1 MRPKTSHTSPQKNTE
16 RAVFDSIV
24 EQSMSSSATPPP
36 VTSAFLYPWCPLT
49 SIAYLVRTSSSAPR
63 SAFFKSATLV
73 SGDTPA
79 SHISASARRAG
90 SSSLTR
96 VATSALPGGSV
107 SRVCHRSRLS
117 PLQFTMSAGSV
128 SFAAVS
134 SGVSASCPN
143 DFFVSTSKPPALD
156 RASGRTR
163 LCDRSSTLGPEK
175 PLCVNKNPSRDA
187 LAFFF
192 FLPPVPKSSG
202 RAHSSETST
211 LRPGIRSPPGCSP
224 VSGTSAG

>member
-16 RAVFDSIV
+16 GAALDSIV
-24 EQSMSSSATPPP
+24 EQSTSSSATPPP
-36 VTSAFLYPWCPLT
+36 VTSALRYPWCPLT
-49 SIAYLVRTSSSAPR
+49 SISYFVKTSSNPAR
-63 SAFFKSATLV
+63 SAFFKSATFV
-73 SGDTPA
+73 SGATPA
-79 SHISASARRAG
+79 ALISASARRAG
-90 SSSLTR
+90 SSSRTR

-107 SRVCHRSRLS
+107 SRVCHSCRLS
-117 PLQFTMSAGSV
+117 PLQFTMSAGETP
-128 SFAAVS
+128 AAAS
-134 SGVSASCPN
+134 SGVSASCPP
-143 DFFVSTSKPPALD
+143 PPALV

-175 PLCVNKNPSRDA
+175 PLCVNRNPSRDA

-192 FLPPVPKSSG
+192 FFFLPSPASSG

-211 LRPGIRSPPGCSP
+211 LRPGSRSPPGCSP